1 MNTLYLMFTIIS
13 RPDTKRLLGFYKE
26 EGLERQFVTVGRG
39 TAASEMLDYFGLEAS
54 EKTVIMSVVSDSVW
68 KKVRAG
74 LRSRMQIEVPG
85 TGIAFIVPLSSIGGG
100 RTFGFLTAGQDFT
113 AEEESS
119 LKDTRY
125 ELLVVIANQGYSELV
140 MDAARKAGA
149 GGGTVI
155 HAKGTG
161 LERAEHFLGVSIAS
175 EKEMLFIVVK
185 TELKNDVM
193 RSVMKD
199 AGLESKAK
207 SILFS
212 LPVTDTAG
220 LRLSEALEE
229 EK

>member
-161 LERAEHFLGVSIAS
+161 LERAEQFLGVSIAS

-193 RSVMKD
+193 RSVMKN

>member
-26 EGLERQFVTVGRG
+26 EGLERQFITVGRG

-140 MDAARKAGA
+140 MDAARKAG
-149 GGGTVI
+149 GGTVI

-161 LERAEHFLGVSIAS
+161 LERAEQFLGVSIAS

>member
-1 MNTLYLMFTIIS
+1 M
-13 RPDTKRLLGFYKE
+13 
-26 EGLERQFVTVGRG
+26 
-39 TAASEMLDYFGLEAS
+39 
-54 EKTVIMSVVSDSVW
+54 
-68 KKVRAG
+68 
-74 LRSRMQIEVPG
+74 
-85 TGIAFIVPLSSIGGG
+85 
-100 RTFGFLTAGQDFT
+100 
-113 AEEESS
+113 
-119 LKDTRY
+119 
-125 ELLVVIANQGYSELV
+125 IANQGYSELV

-161 LERAEHFLGVSIAS
+161 LEREEQFLGVSIAS

-193 RSVMKD
+193 RSVMRD